1 MRRFLSRYLLW
12 GKAESESMKKA
23 TFELKFQKSVSPHH
37 VLSLVRISFIASFFM
52 ITVLATNT
60 IINYIACPVEVTG
73 VITTASFI
81 FYNHKVNFLS
91 LVRKIGGRM
100 TTKDVKQNQLT
111 TRETRWKQMA
121 WTIYK
126 VDDQGKYKTTFERYD
141 DHLVM
146 TVPFA
151 DASQE
156 KAEEVKQRVL
166 SNETSPIEYFMYKML
181 LDPKALAQA
190 MGIAVW
196 RLKRHFK
203 PNVFKKLDQNKLQ
216 KYAKTLKVKVEDL
229 IDFREDA

>member
-1 MRRFLSRYLLW
+1 
-12 GKAESESMKKA
+12 
-23 TFELKFQKSVSPHH
+23 
-37 VLSLVRISFIASFFM
+37 
-52 ITVLATNT
+52 
-60 IINYIACPVEVTG
+60 
-73 VITTASFI
+73 
-81 FYNHKVNFLS
+81 
-91 LVRKIGGRM
+91 M
-100 TTKDVKQNQLT
+100 TTEDTKQNQLMT
-111 TRETRWKQMA
+111 HDTRWKQMA

-156 KAEEVKQRVL
+156 RAEEVRQRVL
-166 SNETSPIEYFMYKML
+166 GNESSPIEYFMYKRL

-203 PNVFKKLDQNKLQ
+203 PNVFKKLDRNKLQ
-216 KYAKTLKVKVEDL
+216 EYAKIFNVQVDDL
-229 IDFREDA
+229 INFREDA

>member
-1 MRRFLSRYLLW
+1 
-12 GKAESESMKKA
+12 
-23 TFELKFQKSVSPHH
+23 
-37 VLSLVRISFIASFFM
+37 
-52 ITVLATNT
+52 
-60 IINYIACPVEVTG
+60 
-73 VITTASFI
+73 
-81 FYNHKVNFLS
+81 
-91 LVRKIGGRM
+91 M
-100 TTKDVKQNQLT
+100 TTKDVKQDQLM
-111 TRETRWKQMA
+111 TRKTRWKQMA

-126 VDDQGKYKTTFERYD
+126 VDDQGKFKTEFERYD

-166 SNETSPIEYFMYKML
+166 RNESSPIEYFMYKRL

-203 PNVFKKLDQNKLQ
+203 PGVFKKLDQNKLQ
-216 KYAKTLKVKVEDL
+216 EYAKIFNIQVDDL
-229 IDFREDA
+229 INFREDA

>member
-1 MRRFLSRYLLW
+1 MS
-12 GKAESESMKKA
+12 
-23 TFELKFQKSVSPHH
+23 
-37 VLSLVRISFIASFFM
+37 
-52 ITVLATNT
+52 N
-60 IINYIACPVEVTG
+60 
-73 VITTASFI
+73 
-81 FYNHKVNFLS
+81 
-91 LVRKIGGRM
+91 
-100 TTKDVKQNQLT
+100 KDVKQDQLT

-126 VDDQGKYKTTFERYD
+126 VDDQGKFKTEFERYD

-166 SNETSPIEYFMYKML
+166 SNKSSPIEYFMYKRLM
-181 LDPKALAQA
+181 DSKALAQA
-190 MGIAVW
+190 MDIAVW

-216 KYAKTLKVKVEDL
+216 EYAKIFKVQVDDL
-229 IDFREDA
+229 INFREDA

>member
-1 MRRFLSRYLLW
+1 ML
-12 GKAESESMKKA
+12 
-23 TFELKFQKSVSPHH
+23 TP
-37 VLSLVRISFIASFFM
+37 VRIPFIASFFM
-52 ITVLATNT
+52 TTVLATGT
-60 IINYIACPVEVTG
+60 IINYIVYTVAVTG

-81 FYNHKVNFLS
+81 FYNHKVYFLS
-91 LVRKIGGRM
+91 LVRKKGGRM

-111 TRETRWKQMA
+111 TRETRWKRMA

-166 SNETSPIEYFMYKML
+166 RNESSPIEYFMYKRL

-190 MGIAVW
+190 LGIAVW

-216 KYAKTLKVKVEDL
+216 EYAKIFKVQVDDL
-229 IDFREDA
+229 INFREDA

>member
-1 MRRFLSRYLLW
+1 
-12 GKAESESMKKA
+12 
-23 TFELKFQKSVSPHH
+23 
-37 VLSLVRISFIASFFM
+37 
-52 ITVLATNT
+52 
-60 IINYIACPVEVTG
+60 
-73 VITTASFI
+73 
-81 FYNHKVNFLS
+81 
-91 LVRKIGGRM
+91 M
-100 TTKDVKQNQLT
+100 TTKDKDVKQNQLM

-126 VDDQGKYKTTFERYD
+126 VDDQGKYKTIFERYD
-141 DHLVM
+141 DHLIM

-166 SNETSPIEYFMYKML
+166 RNESSPIEYFMYKRL

-203 PNVFKKLDQNKLQ
+203 PTVFKKLDQNTLQ
-216 KYAKTLKVKVEDL
+216 EYAKIFNVHVDDL
-229 IDFREDA
+229 ITFREDA

>member
-1 MRRFLSRYLLW
+1 ML
-12 GKAESESMKKA
+12 
-23 TFELKFQKSVSPHH
+23 TP
-37 VLSLVRISFIASFFM
+37 VRIPFIASFFM
-52 ITVLATNT
+52 ITVLVKGT
-60 IINYIACPVEVTG
+60 IINYIIYPVAVTG

-81 FYNHKVNFLS
+81 FYNQKVNFLS
-91 LVRKIGGRM
+91 LVRKKGGRM
-100 TTKDVKQNQLT
+100 SNKDVKQDQLA
-111 TRETRWKQMA
+111 TRETRWQQMA

-126 VDDQGKYKTTFERYD
+126 IDDQGKYKTIVERYD

-166 SNETSPIEYFMYKML
+166 SNKSSPIEYFMYKRLM
-181 LDPKALAQA
+181 DSKALAQA

-203 PNVFKKLDQNKLQ
+203 PNIFTTLDQHMLQ
-216 KYAKTLKVKVEDL
+216 KYAKIFKVQVDDL
-229 IDFREDA
+229 INFREDA

>member
-1 MRRFLSRYLLW
+1 
-12 GKAESESMKKA
+12 
-23 TFELKFQKSVSPHH
+23 
-37 VLSLVRISFIASFFM
+37 
-52 ITVLATNT
+52 
-60 IINYIACPVEVTG
+60 
-73 VITTASFI
+73 
-81 FYNHKVNFLS
+81 
-91 LVRKIGGRM
+91 M
-100 TTKDVKQNQLT
+100 TTKDVKHNQIM
-111 TRETRWKQMA
+111 TRETRWKPMA

-126 VDDQGKYKTTFERYD
+126 VDDQGKFKTEFERYD

-166 SNETSPIEYFMYKML
+166 RNESSPIEYFMYRSL

-203 PNVFKKLDQNKLQ
+203 PNVFKKLDQNRLQ
-216 KYAKTLKVKVEDL
+216 EYAKIFNVQVGDL
-229 IDFREDA
+229 TNFREDA